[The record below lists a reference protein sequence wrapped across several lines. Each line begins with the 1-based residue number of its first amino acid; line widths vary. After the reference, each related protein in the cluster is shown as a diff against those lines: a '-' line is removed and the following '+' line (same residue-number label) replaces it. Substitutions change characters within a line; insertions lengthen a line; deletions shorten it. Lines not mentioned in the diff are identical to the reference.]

1 MSYIVKA
8 KQSIVKQMLICMSV
22 CLFLC
27 LMSDGWFSAVN
38 AVFAILS
45 LCFLFIYDH
54 SVILTIDEYGIKYS
68 SKDKEINVYWEN
80 IKKIKYRVKTRFEH
94 ELIILSSQSSKEIV
108 LYLDSLYFDYIPIR
122 LVRKIKRFSKRN
134 DIIEYN
140 KYKVIFS

>member
-68 SKDKEINVYWEN
+68 SKDKEINVSWEN
-80 IKKIKYRVKTRFEH
+80 VKKIKYRVKARFEH
-94 ELIILSSQSSKEIV
+94 ELIILSSQSSKEII

-140 KYKVIFS
+140 KYKVIF